1 VVHDL
6 AYWWTRLI
14 GDFYQ
19 VKTSLLSKAKG
30 FGKRNDSDLFTVSS
44 DESDL
49 TGTNPVIDSW
59 FGSGWGSYCRS
70 LT

>member
-6 AYWWTRLI
+6 AHGWIRLV

-19 VKTSLLSKAKG
+19 VKTGLLSASQSL
-30 FGKRNDSDLFTVSS
+30 GKWNDSDLFTVSS

-49 TGTNPVIDSW
+49 TGTDPVIDPW
-59 FGSGWGSYCRS
+59 FGGSYCRS